1 MVKHFSSSY
10 TRRQKQPRMEVNTMT
25 VTLVCHSYEGDRDPI
40 EIPLEDEVY
49 EMMEQRCKELHLTI
63 GEYLERL
70 IHLHECPVEKRD
82 LLVEKY
88 ATVDAYTAM
97 IQDIA
102 KRKEK
107 TLAEIDAQLRRIL

>member
-1 MVKHFSSSY
+1 MVKHFSSTY

-49 EMMEQRCKELHLTI
+49 EMIEQRCKELHLTI

-70 IHLHECPVEKRD
+70 IDLYECPEDKKD
-82 LLVEKY
+82 LLLNKY
-88 ATVDAYTAM
+88 AIEDVYASM
-97 IQDIA
+97 IRDII
-102 KRKEK
+102 KLKEQK
-107 TLAEIDAQLRRIL
+107 LAEIDSQLRRK